1 MMGLYFANEV
11 TVDMGPTCIVPE
23 SQYYEVDRLH
33 WSTLGTH
40 KEPPALT
47 TDPGRESWEAE
58 CSRVGRVMASADP
71 AARDR
76 MIERTGTF
84 FGREQKKCTVPA
96 GSMVFIH
103 CPGRRGHLSAISV
116 FLCKSVLYG
125 TFVWA
130 RRVLNNQKRRFPARA
145 VAADVAPSCHG
156 PR

>member
-1 MMGLYFANEV
+1 MMGLYIANEV

-84 FGREQKKCTVPA
+84 FGSERVCTIWF
-96 GSMVFIH
+96 SN
-103 CPGRRGHLSAISV
+103 CPMEIQLYAAYTHRLRLHST
-116 FLCKSVLYG
+116 VLDPRKIYA
-125 TFVWA
+125 T
-130 RRVLNNQKRRFPARA
+130 
-145 VAADVAPSCHG
+145 ADFTM
-156 PR
+156 

>member
-58 CSRVGRVMASADP
+58 CSRVGRVCSVSCWHVLVIGC
-71 AARDR
+71 R
-76 MIERTGTF
+76 MYPMRC
-84 FGREQKKCTVPA
+84 REEIKQCSIRV
-96 GSMVFIH
+96 
-103 CPGRRGHLSAISV
+103 RGL
-116 FLCKSVLYG
+116 F
-125 TFVWA
+125 
-130 RRVLNNQKRRFPARA
+130 ARA
-145 VAADVAPSCHG
+145 VEPTGIGCM
-156 PR
+156 